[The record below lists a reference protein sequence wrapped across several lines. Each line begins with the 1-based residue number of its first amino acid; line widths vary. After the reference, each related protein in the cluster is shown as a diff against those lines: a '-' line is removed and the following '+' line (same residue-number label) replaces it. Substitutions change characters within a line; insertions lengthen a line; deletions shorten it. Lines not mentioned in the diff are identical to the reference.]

1 MKKKLNVKTEEF
13 INSIRLTPDKNHK
26 SKKKRV
32 KKQK

>member
-13 INSIRLTPDKNHK
+13 INSIRLTTDKNRK
-26 SKKKRV
+26 PKKKRV